1 MDNML
6 QRKAR
11 QATSIRTTLAVL
23 ASLAAGLI
31 AANAQEAP
39 KGNQGFTATKV
50 QTIDLGPEI
59 PGMEGRQLRFRL
71 LTIEPGGHIGIHSH
85 KDRPAVV
92 YFLQGTD
99 TVTLGDGTVKTLHPG
114 DTGTATKDTTHW
126 HRNDG
131 KEPVVFVAVDIL
143 HKK

>member
-1 MDNML
+1 ML
-6 QRKAR
+6 LRKAHR
-11 QATSIRTTLAVL
+11 AISIRMAVVIL
-23 ASLAAGLI
+23 PLLAAGLVG
-31 AANAQEAP
+31 ASAQQAP
-39 KGNQGFTATKV
+39 TGNQGFTATKV
-50 QTIDLGPEI
+50 QTVDLGPEI

-92 YFLQGTD
+92 YFLQGTS
-99 TVTLGDGTVKTLHPG
+99 TVTMGDGTVKMLHAG